1 MRDSQQGKWIGFLNE
16 VHKTFKILF
25 SDFSLGRIQKK
36 ENVDQ
41 IETIILFIL
50 LQTMIGMNK

>member
-16 VHKTFKILF
+16 VYKTFKILF